1 MWNSNPRTHRKKR
14 DLEYNLILVFT
25 SEPRVCS
32 FFFLTHFLALFLPS
46 QIKSTPENTHI
57 YLYRK
62 YFDVEC
68 LQNIVRTCVF
78 YVFQKSI
85 LMCLRMGEVRSD
97 SMEQLSR
104 KPTQWQELK
113 KWWISSRERK
123 MTGWRLTK
131 SSGEKHLSDNLNRQT
146 M

>member
-1 MWNSNPRTHRKKR
+1 MWNSSPHTHSKKEFWNIIWFLSLPQIWESVVFPFWPISLLFYCLPRLNPHLR
-14 DLEYNLILVFT
+14 IL
-25 SEPRVCS
+25 
-32 FFFLTHFLALFLPS
+32 LF
-46 QIKSTPENTHI
+46 

-68 LQNIVRTCVF
+68 LQSIVGTCVF

-104 KPTQWQELK
+104 KPIQWQELK

-123 MTGWRLTK
+123 RTGWRLTK
-131 SSGEKHLSDNLNRQT
+131 SPGEKHLSDNLYRQT